1 MRKVAI
7 YGIGANFGGIDVSKN
22 FLHSGVAGVGW
33 DQADA
38 PDLHNYIDSIEK
50 GDIIYIKS
58 CNFGNDICVKGIGIV
73 TDNAS
78 VGTFNIGSKYPIN
91 RGKTGRLAGQEYVR
105 NSQAVRKKQ
114 CPLEL
119 RLPGI
124 SSGCHKRD
132 SETDS
137 IRDQWR

>member
-50 GDIIYIKS
+50 GDIIYIKMCIRDRYWVIATVS
-58 CNFGNDICVKGIGIV
+58 APTN
-73 TDNAS
+73 S
-78 VGTFNIGSKYPIN
+78 VGAP
-91 RGKTGRLAGQEYVR
+91 
-105 NSQAVRKKQ
+105 
-114 CPLEL
+114 
-119 RLPGI
+119 
-124 SSGCHKRD
+124 
-132 SETDS
+132 TDE
-137 IRDQWR
+137 

>member
-58 CNFGNDICVKGIGIV
+58 CNFGNDICALSGFHNLPLNK
-73 TDNAS
+73 
-78 VGTFNIGSKYPIN
+78 P
-91 RGKTGRLAGQEYVR
+91 
-105 NSQAVRKKQ
+105 SQFR
-114 CPLEL
+114 C
-119 RLPGI
+119 R
-124 SSGCHKRD
+124 
-132 SETDS
+132 
-137 IRDQWR
+137 

>member
-38 PDLHNYIDSIEK
+38 PDLHNYIDNIEK

-91 RGKTGRLAGQEYVR
+91 RGKQVDWLDKSTFVIPKPYGKTMSARTPSTG
-105 NSQAVRKKQ
+105 SF
-114 CPLEL
+114 
-119 RLPGI
+119 
-124 SSGCHKRD
+124 
-132 SETDS
+132 
-137 IRDQWR
+137 IRTS